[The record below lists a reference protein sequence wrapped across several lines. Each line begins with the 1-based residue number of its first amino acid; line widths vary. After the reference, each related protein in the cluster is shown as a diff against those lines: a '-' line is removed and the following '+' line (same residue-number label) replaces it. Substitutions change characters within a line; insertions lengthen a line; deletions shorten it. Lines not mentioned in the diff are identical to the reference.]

1 MGGWE
6 IYCAICSGTFS
17 SQVDM
22 DPEGTDEDCY
32 RYDLLQECNLEWLNE
47 VCGLGVNP
55 DARGNEN
62 YHDFSEIGNP
72 HVFPFHQICYHDI
85 LKRCIHQ
92 ENPEQ
97 IKRDT
102 LFDVLED
109 LNGGRYVRLQISYGE
124 PEPSAEQVWCTT
136 KGQEI
141 LVVNPVRIPQL
152 DSDLD
157 VIMKSLEKKGSP
169 HQNSQSEDI
178 FNILPIE
185 LRREVFKHLSVG
197 SILAVKAASLAMHT
211 TTLPRGLWNHRLRSE
226 MPWLWEIHDIDVL
239 QSQESEYKASNLL
252 LDIQTKSQYTSDND
266 GYILGLANRRRIWG
280 VCEQIRS
287 RYMEKLKGV
296 SAVFVP
302 SNQPSASKILQIS
315 ECSMTGPLEGP
326 KSMFMLRTSLDL
338 KKYWLNKHVRSS
350 PGKLIFQSLLG
361 YNS

>member
-22 DPEGTDEDCY
+22 DPEGTVEDCY

-72 HVFPFHQICYHDI
+72 HVFPFHQICYYDI

-92 ENPEQ
+92 ENLEQ

-136 KGQEI
+136 KGQE
-141 LVVNPVRIPQL
+141 L

-287 RYMEKLKGV
+287 RYMEKLKG
-296 SAVFVP
+296 
-302 SNQPSASKILQIS
+302 IS
-315 ECSMTGPLEGP
+315 DT
-326 KSMFMLRTSLDL
+326 D
-338 KKYWLNKHVRSS
+338 N
-350 PGKLIFQSLLG
+350 
-361 YNS
+361 